1 MVTWKKLSIAR
12 WSRLAIACGSLVI
25 STHSTAS
32 PATSPL
38 GLPVIQT
45 TGTEPDSEDLRRLG
59 KKLFNEARLSASG
72 KISCATCHAAGQAFS
87 DGRVTARGNGGRT
100 GTRNTPSLFNVAYAK
115 ALFWDGRAQTLEEQ
129 VRGPLFNP
137 LEHALPDEHALVTKL
152 GTLPE
157 YSASFE
163 KACTRPCGPS
173 MDTVARAIASYERS
187 LLSGNSAFDRYY
199 YGHEATALSA
209 RGRNGL
215 SLFTGRAGCVQCHTI
230 TASDAL
236 LTDQQFHPSALPM
249 RAEVFE
255 NLPQLTTR
263 VRELRAS
270 KDSSALNGLIASDAR
285 VASLGR
291 FLVTANPADI
301 NSYQTP
307 SLRNV
312 ALTAPYMH
320 DGSVATLREAVELE
334 LYRRSTTL
342 EKPIVLA
349 LEEQEDIVSF
359 LQALTGEDRN
369 AISRVDSPARE
380 RANNSAL

>member
-1 MVTWKKLSIAR
+1 
-12 WSRLAIACGSLVI
+12 
-25 STHSTAS
+25 
-32 PATSPL
+32 
-38 GLPVIQT
+38 
-45 TGTEPDSEDLRRLG
+45 
-59 KKLFNEARLSASG
+59 
-72 KISCATCHAAGQAFS
+72 
-87 DGRVTARGNGGRT
+87 
-100 GTRNTPSLFNVAYAK
+100 
-115 ALFWDGRAQTLEEQ
+115 
-129 VRGPLFNP
+129 
-137 LEHALPDEHALVTKL
+137 
-152 GTLPE
+152 
-157 YSASFE
+157 
-163 KACTRPCGPS
+163 